1 VVLRV
6 LCGYEVPH
14 ETMKTRDVLGF
25 GCATIDELFFIE
37 EWPAADRKIPISRRE
52 TQGGGLGA
60 TALIAAARMGA
71 RCSYAGM
78 LGRDET
84 SGQITELLR
93 AEGID
98 VGLIA
103 YEEEA
108 GAIRAWV
115 FVDTLNQTRN
125 VFMQRPLR
133 IGTPLDSPS
142 EAEVASSKCIFLD
155 HYGGQGNVRVCELAR
170 KHNVPVVAD
179 FERDNV
185 PDFLD
190 FLPLVS
196 HPILSRGFAS
206 RLSNETRPDQIARAL
221 WNDNRQTVVIT
232 CGEEG
237 SYATQDGRAVSHHR
251 AFATEVVDTTGCGD
265 CFHGVYC
272 AALAWD
278 WPLPKRLEW
287 ASAAAA
293 LKARVSGAQRGLPS
307 RVEVERFLEGC

>member
-1 VVLRV
+1 
-6 LCGYEVPH
+6 
-14 ETMKTRDVLGF
+14 MKTRDVLGF

-37 EWPAADRKIPISRRE
+37 EWPVADRKIPIGRRE

-60 TALIAAARMGA
+60 TALIAAARIGA

-84 SGQITELLR
+84 CARITELLL

-98 VGLIA
+98 VDLIA
-103 YEEEA
+103 YDKEA
-108 GAIRAWV
+108 GAVRAWV
-115 FVDTLNQTRN
+115 FVDSVAQTRN

-133 IGTPLDSPS
+133 IGTPPDSPS
-142 EAEVASSKCIFLD
+142 EAEIAASRCVFLD

-185 PDFLD
+185 AGFFDF
-190 FLPLVS
+190 FPLVS
-196 HPILSRGFAS
+196 HLILSRGFAS
-206 RLSNETRPDQIARAL
+206 RLTNETQPDQIARAL
-221 WNDNRQTVVIT
+221 WNDRRQTVIIT

-237 SYATQDGRAVSHHR
+237 SFATQDGRTVSHHR
-251 AFATEVVDTTGCGD
+251 AFATQVVDTTGCGD

-272 AALAWD
+272 ATLAWN
-278 WPLPKRLEW
+278 WPLGKRIEW
-287 ASAAAA
+287 ASAAAS
-293 LKARVSGAQRGLPS
+293 LKAKVSGAQRGLPTRS
-307 RVEVERFLEGC
+307 EVERFLEGD